1 MSKKVF
7 TIPNVLSLLRILL
20 APLFVVAYFNKSWPD
35 HIFWAIVILVFSG
48 LTDVVDGIV
57 ARRFNMITELGQV
70 LDPVADKL
78 TQGAV
83 VISLAVV
90 HPQFVFLFIL
100 LAAKELSMLL
110 ALVRL
115 MKAHQKPI
123 AAQWWGKVSTVVV
136 FCSMALTLIF
146 YDLLKLD
153 LPDFIL
159 TTLIVIAGICLVF
172 SLFNY
177 YPIYKELENDSSK
190 YGVEND
196 SSKHGIVSK
205 KERQTNGK

>member
-1 MSKKVF
+1 MTKKILNV
-7 TIPNVLSLLRILL
+7 PNVLSLLRILL
-20 APLFVVAYFNKSWPD
+20 APLFMVAYFSKSWPN
-35 HIFWAIVILVFSG
+35 HIVWAIIILGFSG
-48 LTDVVDGIV
+48 VTDVVDGII

-78 TQGAV
+78 TQGLV

-115 MKAHQKPI
+115 MKAKQKPI

-136 FCSMALTLIF
+136 FSSMALTLIF
-146 YDLLKLD
+146 YDLLD
-153 LPDFIL
+153 LNPPDFIL
-159 TTLIVIAGICLVF
+159 TALIIIAGICLVF

-177 YPIYKELENDSSK
+177 YPIYKQLENDFSEE
-190 YGVEND
+190 VVRE
-196 SSKHGIVSK
+196 
-205 KERQTNGK
+205 KEQQTNGK

>member
-1 MSKKVF
+1 MSKKMLNV
-7 TIPNVLSLLRILL
+7 PNALSLLRILIV
-20 APLFVVAYFNKSWPD
+20 PLFVVAYFSKSWPN
-35 HIFWAIVILVFSG
+35 HIVWAIAILVFSG
-48 LTDVVDGIV
+48 LTDVVDGII

-115 MKAHQKPI
+115 MKANHKPI
-123 AAQWWGKVSTVVV
+123 AAEWWGKLSTVVV

-146 YDLLKLD
+146 YDLLDLN

-159 TTLIVIAGICLVF
+159 TALIVIAGICLVF

-177 YPIYKELENDSSK
+177 YPIYKQLED
-190 YGVEND
+190 E
-196 SSKHGIVSK
+196 
-205 KERQTNGK
+205 KEQQTNGK